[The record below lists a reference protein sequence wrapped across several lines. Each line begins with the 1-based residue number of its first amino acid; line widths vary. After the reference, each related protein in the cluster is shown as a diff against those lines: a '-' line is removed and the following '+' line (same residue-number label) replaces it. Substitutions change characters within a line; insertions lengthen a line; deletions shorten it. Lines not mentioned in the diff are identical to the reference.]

1 MFDRIKA
8 SPNNYGIWRLYL
20 FLLLELDDNFSN
32 LICKCTVFLVS
43 IIFCFCINI
52 WQLHGDH
59 SKSLRRIRQARCFT
73 NKLYLTVIKKNSQ
86 RVIFRISII
95 QLVCPQ
101 NTILLMNCLRE
112 NALKKILMLI
122 FYANKILSSLL
133 DTVTTFL

>member
-32 LICKCTVFLVS
+32 LICKCTVFLVN
-43 IIFCFCINI
+43 IICCFYINI

-73 NKLYLTVIKKNSQ
+73 NKLYLIVIKKKNSQ
-86 RVIFRISII
+86 RVTFRVNIM
-95 QLVCPQ
+95 QLVCPR
-101 NTILLMNCLRE
+101 NTILPMNCLRE
-112 NALKKILMLI
+112 KCIEQDHDVDILC
-122 FYANKILSSLL
+122 K
-133 DTVTTFL
+133 

>member
-32 LICKCTVFLVS
+32 LICKCTVFLVN
-43 IIFCFCINI
+43 IICCFYINI

-95 QLVCPQ
+95 QLVCPR